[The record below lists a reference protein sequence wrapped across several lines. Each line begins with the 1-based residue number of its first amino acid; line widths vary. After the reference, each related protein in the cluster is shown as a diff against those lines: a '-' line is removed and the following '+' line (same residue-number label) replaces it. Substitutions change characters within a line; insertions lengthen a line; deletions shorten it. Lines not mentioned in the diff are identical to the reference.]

1 MNPAERG
8 SQKAGPFPMLQKP
21 TAIMKLRYLKLAG
34 LLIAFLV
41 GVVPGRAQHVENP
54 HASVVN
60 VALCQAT
67 LRSTADPLLL
77 EAKKSLPS
85 CAGLPFVPAPVGRM
99 IIPRHYLSGSSGP
112 INPAEAPATRVYE
125 DFERRIT
132 AGMAQYLASGSHTE
146 SASALK
152 QLDAWAKAGA
162 LLDYSREE
170 SQQAWFQAEWTLS
183 AAGITDSVLVND
195 PTLDPA
201 EQQRV
206 TVWLV
211 AACRKVISF
220 ERPGEAGNNHHYW
233 RALAA
238 ISIGVT
244 ASDDALYRYGIEAYQ
259 QAIGEL
265 DPNGALPKEMARHEN
280 AIHYQGFALQP
291 LALIAQFATRQGYD
305 LYAFNAHGRTLRDAI
320 VFFGRAVD
328 DPSLVKPYTNDAQ
341 STKFGSGDFAPF
353 AFFKARFGTEGLPSS
368 IVVALR
374 QPVATPRLGYT
385 TIMAA
390 Q

>member
-1 MNPAERG
+1 
-8 SQKAGPFPMLQKP
+8 
-21 TAIMKLRYLKLAG
+21 MKTLGLHAVFLAG
-34 LLIAFLV
+34 AI
-41 GVVPGRAQHVENP
+41 PGWAQHVGNP
-54 HASVVN
+54 QASLVD

-77 EAKKSLPS
+77 EAKKGLPS

-99 IIPRHYLSGSSGP
+99 IIPRHYLSGSNGP
-112 INPAEAPATRVYE
+112 VNPAEAPVTRMYE
-125 DFERRIT
+125 AFERRIT
-132 AGMAQYLASGSHTE
+132 AGMAQYLATGSHTE
-146 SASALK
+146 SASALD

-162 LLDYSREE
+162 LLDYSRDE
-170 SQQAWFQAEWTLS
+170 SSQAWFQVEWTLS

-206 TVWLV
+206 KSWLV
-211 AACRKVISF
+211 AACRKLIGF
-220 ERPGEAGNNHHYW
+220 ERPGDTGNNHHYW

-244 ASDDALYRYGIEAYQ
+244 ASDDALFRFAVETYQ

-291 LALIAQFATRQGYD
+291 LVPIAQFAARQGYD
-305 LYAFNAHGRTLRDAI
+305 LYAYSARGRTLRDAI
-320 VFFGRAVD
+320 IFFGRAVD
-328 DPSLVKPYTNDAQ
+328 DPSLVRPYTSDAQ
-341 STKFGSGDFAPF
+341 STRFSSGDFAPF
-353 AFFKARFGTEGLPSS
+353 TFYQARFGTEGLPSS

-374 QPVATPRLGYT
+374 HPVATPRLGYT
-385 TIMAA
+385 TIMAVPSA
-390 Q
+390 VISQLTR

>member
-1 MNPAERG
+1 
-8 SQKAGPFPMLQKP
+8 
-21 TAIMKLRYLKLAG
+21 MKLRYLKRTG
-34 LLIAFLV
+34 LLVVCLV
-41 GVVPGRAQHVENP
+41 GAVSGWAQHVENS
-54 HASVVN
+54 HASVVD
-60 VALCQAT
+60 VASCQAT
-67 LRSTADPLLL
+67 LRSTTDPLLL
-77 EAKKSLPS
+77 EAKKGLPS
-85 CAGLPFVPAPVGRM
+85 CAELPFVPAPMGRM

-146 SASALK
+146 SAAALD

-195 PTLDPA
+195 STLDPA
-201 EQQRV
+201 EQRRV
-206 TVWLV
+206 TAWLV
-211 AACRKVISF
+211 AACQKVISF
-220 ERPGEAGNNHHYW
+220 ERPGEAANNHHYW

-238 ISIGVT
+238 ISVGVT
-244 ASDDALYRYGIEAYQ
+244 ASDDALFRYGIEAYQ

-265 DPNGALPKEMARHEN
+265 DPNGAFPKEMARHEN

-291 LALIAQFATRQGYD
+291 LALIAQFATRQGDD
-305 LYAFNAHGRTLRDAI
+305 LYAYNAHGRTLRDAI
-320 VFFGRAVD
+320 IFFGRAVD
-328 DPSLVKPYTNDAQ
+328 DPSLVRPYTSDAQ
-341 STKFGSGDFAPF
+341 SAKFGSGDFAPF
-353 AFFKARFGTEGLPSS
+353 AFFEARFGTEGLPSS

-374 QPVATPRLGYT
+374 HPVATPRIGYT

>member
-1 MNPAERG
+1 
-8 SQKAGPFPMLQKP
+8 
-21 TAIMKLRYLKLAG
+21 
-34 LLIAFLV
+34 V
-41 GVVPGRAQHVENP
+41 DV
-54 HASVVN
+54 AS
-60 VALCQAT
+60 CQAA
-67 LRSTADPLLL
+67 LRSTADALLL
-77 EAKKSLPS
+77 EAKKDLPS
-85 CAGLPFVPAPVGRM
+85 CVGLPFVPAPVGRM

-112 INPAEAPATRVYE
+112 INPAEAPATRIYE

-146 SASALK
+146 SAAALD
-152 QLDAWAKAGA
+152 QLDAWARAGA

-195 PTLDPA
+195 PTLDSA

-206 TVWLV
+206 TAWLV
-211 AACRKVISF
+211 AACRKVIGF
-220 ERPGEAGNNHHYW
+220 ERPGDTSNNHHYW
-233 RALAA
+233 RALDA

-244 ASDDALYRYGIEAYQ
+244 ASDDGLFRYGIEAYQ

-265 DPNGALPKEMARHEN
+265 DPNGAFPKEMARHEN

-291 LALIAQFATRQGYD
+291 LALIAQFATRQGHD
-305 LYAFNAHGRTLRDAI
+305 LYAYDAHGRTLRDAI
-320 VFFGRAVD
+320 IFFGRAVD
-328 DPSLVKPYTNDAQ
+328 DPSLVRPYTKDVQ
-341 STKFGSGDFAPF
+341 STEFGAGDFAPF

-374 QPVATPRLGYT
+374 QPVATPRIGYT